1 MSQMR
6 LGTGDWRRCTNI
18 CHWKKNGCG
27 FVLSASATKAF
38 FWKEGF
44 AMAEPVCF
52 KSILAPFIS
61 GLLEENHSLGFDYHT
76 EELLLARFDRYC
88 SESDLDTINVTKEF
102 LDKWCTRTETEGL
115 SNQCKRITVV
125 RQLMLYMT
133 SLGIR
138 VHLPKTSGR
147 KEIALPHIFT
157 GDELQAFF
165 HEADGYSPLNGS
177 PACKRLANEFRVL
190 FRLLYCCGLRNT
202 ECCGIAADQV
212 DLANGILTILD
223 SKGNKDRLVYMAD
236 DVVSLCREYYCYLCD
251 VLSCSPKW
259 FFPGRDPGKPLRNT
273 TVDNVFNRFW
283 YRTGFASACNNK
295 PTVHD
300 LRFTFVTDRINMWSI
315 QGIDLNVMMPYLQ
328 KYLGHKSL
336 QDSYYYYHQ
345 SAQLYDSI
353 RLKDKTAALVI
364 PEVADYE

>member
-1 MSQMR
+1 M
-6 LGTGDWRRCTNI
+6 
-18 CHWKKNGCG
+18 
-27 FVLSASATKAF
+27 LSASATKAF

-61 GLLEENHSLGFDYHT
+61 GLLEEKHSLGFDYHT

-190 FRLLYCCGLRNT
+190 FRLLYCCGLRN
-202 ECCGIAADQV
+202 GAD
-212 DLANGILTILD
+212 GTRR
-223 SKGNKDRLVYMAD
+223 GT
-236 DVVSLCREYYCYLCD
+236 
-251 VLSCSPKW
+251 
-259 FFPGRDPGKPLRNT
+259 GRDRRRP
-273 TVDNVFNRFW
+273 D
-283 YRTGFASACNNK
+283 RTDGEIPNAVA
-295 PTVHD
+295 
-300 LRFTFVTDRINMWSI
+300 
-315 QGIDLNVMMPYLQ
+315 
-328 KYLGHKSL
+328 SL
-336 QDSYYYYHQ
+336 QTRSTLPMG
-345 SAQLYDSI
+345 S
-353 RLKDKTAALVI
+353 
-364 PEVADYE
+364 